1 MGRIFAL
8 AFWTRK
14 SLSSGHL
21 RIILGTEGKG
31 DLGVRPRGSRES
43 TSQSEQ
49 DRADDGLRISGG
61 YQLVSERA
69 VRKP

>member
-14 SLSSGHL
+14 SLPGGNL

-31 DLGVRPRGSRES
+31 DLGVRPWGSIES

-49 DRADDGLRISGG
+49 DRADDGLGISGG